1 MRTHSHHAGEVVGVV
16 ARSELTGLRRT
27 MREFRDD
34 LREARG
40 RLRVLEAE
48 VRQIHRELEFLREGR
63 NTRQ

>member
-1 MRTHSHHAGEVVGVV
+1 
-16 ARSELTGLRRT
+16 